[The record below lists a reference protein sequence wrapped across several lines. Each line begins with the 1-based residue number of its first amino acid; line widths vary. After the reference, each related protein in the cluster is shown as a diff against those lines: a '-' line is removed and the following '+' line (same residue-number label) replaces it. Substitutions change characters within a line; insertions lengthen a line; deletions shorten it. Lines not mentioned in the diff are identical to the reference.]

1 MKEDKN
7 TFKFLVVVA
16 VIMAFVTIAGVS
28 FAYFTST
35 IEESDVFTTKGR
47 AKNDNLRISFSET
60 KEGFTLANTYPMP
73 DAMGLKM
80 EPYVF
85 TVTNEETDK
94 TLIINVILE
103 VLNASTLDDN
113 LVNVSIGDKIST
125 LNEAISMT
133 PSESSFKSAYKVYSF
148 EIAPGESITRELRTW
163 INSNGTVDNAQNKTW
178 SSRVL
183 VVPALP

>member
-35 IEESDVFTTKGR
+35 IEESEIFTTKGR
-47 AKNDNLRISFSET
+47 AKNDNLRISFSEN
-60 KEGFTLANTYPMP
+60 KEGFILANTYPMP
-73 DAMGLKM
+73 DVMGLKM

-85 TVTNEETDK
+85 TVTNDETDK
-94 TLIINVILE
+94 TLTITVILE
-103 VLNASTLDDN
+103 ILSSCTLDDN
-113 LVNVSIGDKIST
+113 LVNVSIGDKVLT
-125 LNEAISMT
+125 LNESIST
-133 PSESSFKSAYKVYSF
+133 IPSESAFKSAYSIYSF

-183 VVPALP
+183 VVPSV